1 MVVLRT
7 LIQTSAVNGIVFFW
21 LNFTV
26 ESLKMMWHIASPE
39 TNVKQKAASPEPIK
53 QKAASPEPIVKQKKV
68 MCESCY
74 GYFLDD
80 GGELIHGKFL
90 CESCSDDLVRDQLEK

>member
-1 MVVLRT
+1 MVVLQAMIKT
-7 LIQTSAVNGIVFFW
+7 AAISGIPFFW

-26 ESLKMMWHIASPE
+26 ESLKLAWHIISSSPE
-39 TNVKQKAASPEPIK
+39 TCQ
-53 QKAASPEPIVKQKKV
+53 PIVKQNV

-80 GGELIHGKFL
+80 GGELIHGKLL
-90 CESCSDDLVRDQLEK
+90 CESCSDDRVRDQLEK